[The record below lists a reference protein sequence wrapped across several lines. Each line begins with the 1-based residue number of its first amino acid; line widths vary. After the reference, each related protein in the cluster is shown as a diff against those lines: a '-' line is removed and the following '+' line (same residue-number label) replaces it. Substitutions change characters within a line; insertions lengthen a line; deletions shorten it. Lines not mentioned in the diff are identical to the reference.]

1 MLFTES
7 NPKLEKGED
16 LGYLSF
22 GLHFAPHTISGYQV
36 CASASEGCA
45 SACLYTSGHGRFTR
59 TQESRI
65 AKTKRFFEARN
76 LFLFDMI
83 RDIRAAIRR
92 ADRMNFAPAFRLNLT
107 SDLRW
112 EAIRIPASI
121 GSTEPLANYYPNI
134 MTMFPEVQFYD
145 YTKHTN
151 RRNLPA
157 NYHLTFS
164 RSESNDHMVEQMFAK
179 GYNVAI
185 VFDTPKNKP
194 LPTMYKGR
202 PVIDG
207 RVHDLRFLDPQG
219 VWVGLSAL
227 GDGKKDTSGFVV
239 HTSKESN

>member
-145 YTKHTN
+145 YTAHYN
-151 RRNLPA
+151 RLTHELPA

-164 RSESNDHMVEQMFAK
+164 RKENNDDKVMQWLAL
-179 GYNVAI
+179 GGNVAV
-185 VFDTPKNKP
+185 VFNVKKNDP
-194 LPTMYKGR
+194 LPSQWRGY

-207 RVHDLRFLDPQG
+207 DIHDLRFLDPKN
-219 VWVGLSAL
+219 VIVGLRPK
-227 GDGKKDTSGFVV
+227 GDAKKDNSGFVV
-239 HTSKESN
+239 QNF